1 MKNRKIRASAEEP
14 RPSRYHPFEEVA
26 EPELIEGGEA
36 RLTLAER
43 TRTIIEVLLFQLGG
57 ENGLFIYQAVREQLE
72 VRLCSTF

>member
-14 RPSRYHPFEEVA
+14 RPSQYHPFEEVA

-43 TRTIIEVLLFQLGG
+43 TRTIIEVLLFQLGE
-57 ENGLFIYQAVREQLE
+57 ENGLFIYQAVREQFE